1 MFLLKRNL
9 TVFPPVFI
17 GRKHLLGFTQ
27 ILPVSRLTSTKS
39 IWLLFLFTVLF
50 TFVLHTKTFHEEILK
65 IKTILSENC
74 FPKSIVDRI
83 IKSFLDKQ
91 FCPKK
96 PVSNSEERQTV
107 LFSLPFLGQFSLQV
121 KTKLVKLLKQC
132 YPDVKFQV
140 IFKSPRRLPSSLRFK
155 DRFANLMCSNAI
167 YKHTCSGCDA
177 TYHGKTKIHLIVRCR
192 EHLGINKAGQK
203 INSNSS
209 SIGDHISKF
218 GHKASFDDFEIISKA
233 DNHFDLLIHESLLIK
248 RDTPSLNSQTSSIP
262 MALF

>member
-1 MFLLKRNL
+1 MHSITVPTDLTLL
-9 TVFPPVFI
+9 
-17 GRKHLLGFTQ
+17 
-27 ILPVSRLTSTKS
+27 
-39 IWLLFLFTVLF
+39 
-50 TFVLHTKTFHEEILK
+50 
-65 IKTILSENC
+65 
-74 FPKSIVDRI
+74 VDRI

-96 PVSNSEERQTV
+96 PVSNSEERRTV

-140 IFKSPRRLPSSLRFK
+140 IFKSPRRLSSLFRFK
-155 DRFANLMCSNAI
+155 DRFANLMCSNVI
-167 YKHTCSGCDA
+167 YKYTCSGCDA
-177 TYHGKTKIHLIVRCR
+177 TYYGKTNRHLIVRCR

-203 INSNSS
+203 IKSNSS

-218 GHKASFDDFEIISKA
+218 GHKASFDDFEIISKT

-262 MALF
+262 MVLF